1 MHARRPF
8 ALVLTLLGTIF
19 WIVPPAAYADR
30 IGSPYRGPIELLGG
44 GTGQGQDTEDGSG
57 LGGGE
62 DGGGGEGGGGEGGG
76 GEGGGGEGGGGEGGG
91 GEGGG
96 GEGGGGADTG
106 LGSGSGSS
114 GKGPG
119 GSSAKLDGT
128 ILWQWWWEHNKDR
141 YLARSAERGAVNA
154 GSIQYWFGAGAKYP
168 PRNIVP
174 VSEKLRRTR
183 ALKYLKEGLSDRNAA
198 VRAESCIAIG
208 RLGFVPPSPKQRKAE
223 AKEKGVDRP
232 ANLIVRELIAVL
244 DKNKDKTVRTSAIL
258 GLGICGDP
266 KGCEYLARNYNARFS
281 ITERAYANIAF
292 GLARYRPALRILAD
306 QLPKSAQARG
316 ITDQM
321 VAAVA
326 GIGLMGPAALEGE
339 NALKAEH
346 VEQLHKLANPR
357 GNDALVMQ
365 VVTTL
370 SRLQVDRKTVAKLA
384 TSKTSRNI
392 KWTAILALSSYYN
405 DEKEAEGAFKTLQ
418 SRKCFGSGDGQDKSF
433 SVLAMGE
440 LASHLDP
447 NAKLYARILDY
458 IKDEALN
465 KKNNYTR
472 SCAAIALGVAN
483 DEKAIPQIA
492 ALLSDTTVQDHVV
505 AAACI
510 GLGLLRADEHVDLM
524 ISRVLRSKKW
534 NADARGY
541 AALGIA
547 LAGDTTRTKELLSF
561 ARTSSLNDKT
571 RRQVPLALGVIGDR
585 NDVGA
590 MVRYFAKQW
599 KRQQRY
605 EVSNAAFGLGWIKDE
620 SALKVLRQMI
630 VKGVDAQI
638 RGMAAIAMGYSGAY
652 SRVDPLTRCYAN
664 VSFRNRFG
672 QWEMLRSIS
681 RIL

>member
-1 MHARRPF
+1 MQVRRPF
-8 ALVLTLLGTIF
+8 AFVLTLLSTIF
-19 WIVPPAAYADR
+19 WILPPAAYAGR

-44 GTGQGQDTEDGSG
+44 GGGQDQSTDEGTGMGDEGT
-57 LGGGE
+57 
-62 DGGGGEGGGGEGGG
+62 GGGGDTGGGDTGGGGGGDTGGG
-76 GEGGGGEGGGGEGGG
+76 GGGGDT
-91 GEGGG
+91 
-96 GEGGGGADTG
+96 GGGGADSG
-106 LGSGSGSS
+106 LGGAG
-114 GKGPG
+114 GGGGGGPG
-119 GSSAKLDGT
+119 GATAKLDGT

-168 PRNIVP
+168 PRDIVP

-183 ALKYLKEGLSDRNAA
+183 ALKYLKDGLGDRNSA
-198 VRAESCIAIG
+198 VRAESCIAVG
-208 RLGFVPPSPKQRKAE
+208 RLGFVPPSPKQRKQE
-223 AKEKGVDRP
+223 AKQKDPNRP
-232 ANLIVRELIAVL
+232 GNLVVRELIAVL
-244 DKNKDKTVRTSAIL
+244 DREKDKEVRSSAIL

-266 KGCEYLARNYNARFS
+266 KGCEYLTRNYDVRLS

-292 GLARYRPALRILAD
+292 GLARYKPAMRILAD

-321 VAAVA
+321 IAAVA
-326 GIGLMGPAALEGE
+326 GIGLMGPEALTGE
-339 NALKAEH
+339 NALNAEH
-346 VEQLHKLANPR
+346 VEHLQKLASPR

-365 VVTTL
+365 VVSAL
-370 SRLQVDRKTVAKLA
+370 SRLQVDRKSVAKLA
-384 TSKTSRNI
+384 TAKTSRNI
-392 KWTAILALSSYYN
+392 KWTAILGLSNYFS

-447 NAKLYARILDY
+447 NSKLYAKILKF

-472 SCAAIALGVAN
+472 SCAAIALGVAG
-483 DEKAIPQIA
+483 DEKAIPEIA
-492 ALLSDTTVQDHVV
+492 ALLTDTTVQDHVV
-505 AAACI
+505 AAACV
-510 GLGLLRADEHVDLM
+510 GLGLLRADDHVDLM
-524 ISRVLRSKKW
+524 ISKVLRSKKW
-534 NADARGY
+534 NSDARGY

-561 ARTSSLNDKT
+561 ARTSSLSAET
-571 RRQVPLALGVIGDR
+571 LRQVPLALGVIGDR
-585 NDVGA
+585 DEVA
-590 MVRYFAKQW
+590 TMIRYFAKQW
-599 KRQQRY
+599 KKKQHY

-620 SALKVLRQMI
+620 SALKALRTMI
-630 VKGVDAQI
+630 SKGGDPQL
-638 RGMAAIAMGYSGAY
+638 RGMAAIAMGYSGAAA
-652 SRVDPLTRCYAN
+652 RVDPLTRCYAN

-672 QWEMLRSIS
+672 NWEMLRSIS

>member
-1 MHARRPF
+1 MQARRPL

-30 IGSPYRGPIELLGG
+30 IGRPYRGPIELLGG
-44 GTGQGQDTEDGSG
+44 GTGQGQDTDEGTGMGDE
-57 LGGGE
+57 GGGE
-62 DGGGGEGGGGEGGG
+62 EGGGGEGGG

-91 GEGGG
+91 GESGESGLGGG
-96 GEGGGGADTG
+96 TGGGTGGGPSGGAQ
-106 LGSGSGSS
+106 
-114 GKGPG
+114 
-119 GSSAKLDGT
+119 AKLDGT

-154 GSIQYWFGAGAKYP
+154 GSIQYWFGHGAKYP

-183 ALKYLKEGLSDRNAA
+183 ALKYLRNGLHDRSTA
-198 VRAESCIAIG
+198 VKAESCIAVG
-208 RLGFVPPSPKQRKAE
+208 RLGFVPPSPKQRKNE
-223 AKEKGVDRP
+223 AKQKDANLP
-232 ANLIVRELIAVL
+232 ANLIVRELTAVL
-244 DKNKDKTVRTSAIL
+244 EREKDKEVRTSAIL

-266 KGCEYLARNYNARFS
+266 KGCEYLTRNYDAKLS
-281 ITERAYANIAF
+281 VTERAYANIAF
-292 GLARYRPALRILAD
+292 GLARYKPALKILAD

-321 VAAVA
+321 IAAVTA
-326 GIGLMGPAALEGE
+326 VGLMGPAALEGE
-339 NALKAEH
+339 DALSEEH
-346 VEQLHKLANPR
+346 VEQLRKLANPK

-365 VVTTL
+365 VATAL
-370 SRLQVDRKTVAKLA
+370 SRLQVDRKTVARLA
-384 TSKTSRNI
+384 TTKTSRNI
-392 KWTAILALSSYYN
+392 KWTAILALSNYFG

-418 SRKCFGSGDGQDKSF
+418 TRKCFGSGDGQDKSF

-447 NAKLYARILDY
+447 NSKLYDRILDF

-483 DEKAIPQIA
+483 DTRAIPEIA
-492 ALLSDTTVQDHVV
+492 ALLTDTTVQDHVV
-505 AAACI
+505 AAACV
-510 GLGLLRADEHVDLM
+510 GLGLLRADNQVDLM
-524 ISRVLRSKKW
+524 IANVLRSKKW

-547 LAGDTTRTKELLSF
+547 LAGDTTRTKRLVSF
-561 ARTSSLNDKT
+561 ARTPSLNDKT
-571 RRQVPLALGVIGDR
+571 LRQVPLAIGVIGDR
-585 NDVGA
+585 GDVA
-590 MVRYFAKQW
+590 LMVRYFAKQW
-599 KRQQRY
+599 KKNRRY
-605 EVSNAAFGLGWIKDE
+605 EVSNAAYGLGWIKDE
-620 SALKVLRQMI
+620 SALKTLRKMI
-630 VKGVDAQI
+630 TKGGDPQL
-638 RGMAAIAMGYSGAY
+638 RGMAAIAMGYAGAFE
-652 SRVDPLTRCYAN
+652 RVDPLTRCYAN

-672 QWEMLRSIS
+672 HWEMLRAIS

>member
-1 MHARRPF
+1 MHAKRPLAF
-8 ALVLTLLGTIF
+8 VLTVLGTIF
-19 WIVPPAAYADR
+19 WIVPPAAFADR
-30 IGSPYRGPIELLGG
+30 IGSPYRGPTELLGG
-44 GTGQGQDTEDGSG
+44 GTSQDQEADDASG
-57 LGGGE
+57 LGGG
-62 DGGGGEGGGGEGGG
+62 DEGGGGEGGG

-96 GEGGGGADTG
+96 GGGGADPG
-106 LGSGSGSS
+106 LGGSG
-114 GKGPG
+114 GGTGGTKGLG
-119 GSSAKLDGT
+119 GVTKLDGT

-183 ALKYLKEGLSDRNAA
+183 ALKYLKMGLRDRNAA
-198 VRAESCIAIG
+198 VRAESCIAVG
-208 RLGFVPPSPKQRKAE
+208 RLGFVPPSPKQQRDE
-223 AKEKGVDRP
+223 AKQKGVDRP
-232 ANLIVRELIAVL
+232 ANLIVRELTAVL
-244 DKNKDKTVRTSAIL
+244 DKEKDKEVRRSAIL

-266 KGCEYLARNYNARFS
+266 KGCEYLARNYGARLS
-281 ITERAYANIAF
+281 LTERAYANIAF
-292 GLARYRPALRILAD
+292 GLARYKPALRILAD
-306 QLPKSAQARG
+306 QLPKTAQARG
-316 ITDQM
+316 MTNQM
-321 VAAVA
+321 LAAVT

-339 NALKAEH
+339 NALKTEH
-346 VEQLHKLANPR
+346 VERLHKLANPR

-365 VVTTL
+365 VVTAL
-370 SRLQVDRKTVAKLA
+370 SRLQIDRKIVAKLA
-384 TSKTSRNI
+384 TTKTSRNI
-392 KWTAILALSSYYN
+392 KWNAILALSNYFN

-418 SRKCFGSGDGQDKSF
+418 GRKCFGSGDGQNKSF

-447 NAKLYARILDY
+447 NAKLYAKILDF
-458 IKDEALN
+458 IKDEALD

-492 ALLSDTTVQDHVV
+492 ALLTDTTVQDHVV

-510 GLGLLRADEHVDLM
+510 GLGLLRADDQVDLM
-524 ISRVLRSKKW
+524 ISKVLRSKKW

-571 RRQVPLALGVIGDR
+571 LRQLPLALGVIGDR
-585 NDVGA
+585 QDVAA

-620 SALKVLRQMI
+620 SALKILREMI
-630 VKGVDAQI
+630 KKGGDPQV
-638 RGMAAIAMGYSGAY
+638 RGMAAIAMGYSGALA
-652 SRVDPLTRCYAN
+652 RVDPLTRCYAN
-664 VSFRNRFG
+664 VSYRNRFG
-672 QWEMLRSIS
+672 QWAMLSSIS